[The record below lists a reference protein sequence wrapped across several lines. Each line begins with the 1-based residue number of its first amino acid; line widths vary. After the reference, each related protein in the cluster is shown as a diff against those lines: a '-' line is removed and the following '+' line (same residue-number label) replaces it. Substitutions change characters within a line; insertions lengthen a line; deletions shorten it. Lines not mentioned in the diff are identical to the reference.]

1 MPDSVRPWLFTIAR
15 TAAVPSWRLA
25 GTVMAPEDLEPACD
39 GLADD
44 ARRRADLDE
53 LIGDL
58 AGLPED
64 QREALVLFV
73 LGGLSQAD
81 VASVIGCAPGKVK
94 ALVFQ
99 ARETMVAERQAPR
112 HPEEIQAQLDV
123 ARGGVLRRAPLRRH
137 LRQCEPAP
145 GTGTW
150 AASPTGQLPSGAG
163 VIPGVSQPITRAL
176 VLVLVLALVLIA
188 PAAAEATPPE
198 ECTHLGLPGDPYQ
211 VGVNCR
217 VMEVDGHPR
226 EFIVYR
232 PDRDPEP
239 GQRVPVV
246 FMFHGSTGTHTQ
258 FLRISGWREQA
269 DATGLVAVFHRASVT
284 ASSTAAG

>member
-1 MPDSVRPWLFTIAR
+1 MLQQTFLRAHRALEAGRVPDSSVPGCSRSRAI
-15 TAAVPSWRLA
+15 AAVPPGGSPGHGHGARGSRA
-25 GTVMAPEDLEPACD
+25 GFD

-99 ARETMVAERQAPR
+99 ARETMVAERQARDIPC
-112 HPEEIQAQLDV
+112 EEIQAQLDV

-137 LRQCEPAP
+137 LRQ
-145 GTGTW
+145 
-150 AASPTGQLPSGAG
+150 
-163 VIPGVSQPITRAL
+163 
-176 VLVLVLALVLIA
+176 
-188 PAAAEATPPE
+188 
-198 ECTHLGLPGDPYQ
+198 
-211 VGVNCR
+211 
-217 VMEVDGHPR
+217 
-226 EFIVYR
+226 
-232 PDRDPEP
+232 
-239 GQRVPVV
+239 
-246 FMFHGSTGTHTQ
+246 
-258 FLRISGWREQA
+258 
-269 DATGLVAVFHRASVT
+269 
-284 ASSTAAG
+284 